1 VPLNES
7 IENNNNINNNNSSS
21 NSIHDSNIND
31 NDKSKVNNNINNK
44 DIKPN
49 NKIKFIDS
57 GIEYLK
63 NVNLKG
69 SFIVIE
75 GPDASGR
82 SNQIEK
88 ITAKLESDGHAVI
101 NAGLRRSDLISEG
114 IIEAKKNFVMGKR
127 TMALYYAADIADQI
141 ENKIIPALKAG
152 FIVLADRYIY
162 TLIVRSSARGIDKTW
177 LHKLFSFAIEPDL
190 VFYLDVDPYNLIH
203 RVFKKNYSLDYY
215 ESGLDIGISND
226 IFDSFIKYQ
235 YMLRKEFEKIRTKYG
250 LINIDGNKDIQTI
263 YNQIQSKIDE
273 FLE

>member
-1 VPLNES
+1 MYLNKS
-7 IENNNNINNNNSSS
+7 IKNI
-21 NSIHDSNIND
+21 DNIND
-31 NDKSKVNNNINNK
+31 NDNSILDININENNIINDK
-44 DIKPN
+44 DTKLS

-69 SFIVIE
+69 SLIVIE

-82 SNQIEK
+82 STQIEK

-114 IIEAKKNFVMGKR
+114 IIQAKKNFVMGKR

-162 TLIVRSSARGIDKTW
+162 TLIARSSARGIDKTW
-177 LHKLFSFAIEPDL
+177 LHQLFSFAIEPDL

-235 YMLRKEFEKIRTKYG
+235 YILRKEFEKIRTKYG
-250 LINIDGNKDIQTI
+250 LINIDGNRDVYTI

-273 FLE
+273 FLK